1 MELTVQVEKTSPI
14 LRKLTIKVPSKTV
27 DAQLQRGLA
36 EVQRSAKIKGFRQGA
51 VPMHIVKQYY
61 GSDISHRVFHDLIE
75 DAYREALR
83 EQKIRA
89 VGSPKIETPEHQT
102 GAHEHDHGIA
112 EGQEL
117 KFTAT
122 VEVLPEIEVKNY
134 TGIAL
139 EQASTDVTDADVTQL
154 IDRIRDSQAQL
165 VPASGGLVGAD
176 GQPSSRP
183 AAKGDFADLA
193 FDGGMVTDGKVVK
206 RADMKGSQLIEIG
219 SGSMIPGFED
229 EVIGLRAGESKTF
242 RITFPK
248 DYAEKTLA
256 GAEAEFH
263 ITLNG
268 LKEKQLAALDDDFA
282 KNMGYDGLEDMRTKA
297 REHLGTEK
305 TQEVDRKVKSDL
317 IAAISE
323 KNAFDV
329 PASLIQAQTRALA
342 QDVAQNLK
350 QQGFTE
356 QMIQE
361 AITTELPTLSKR
373 AESQV
378 RASLLL
384 EAIAA
389 KEGITVSA
397 EEVEAE
403 IARMAAGSRMDAQ
416 KFIEFYNSNPGRK
429 ADVEFRMRE
438 DRTLTFLLEKS
449 KVKKAK

>member
-1 MELTVQVEKTSPI
+1 MELTVQVEKTSPV

-27 DAQLQRGLA
+27 NAQLQRGLS

-61 GSDISHRVFHDLIE
+61 GADISHRVFHDLIE

-102 GAHEHDHGIA
+102 GSHEHDHGIN
-112 EGQEL
+112 EGQDL
-117 KFTAT
+117 QFTAT
-122 VEVLPEIEVKNY
+122 VEVLPEIEVKHY

-139 EQASTDVTDADVTQL
+139 SQEKTEVTDKDVDQL
-154 IDRIRDSQAQL
+154 FDRIRDSQANL
-165 VPASGGLVGAD
+165 VPASGGLVGSD
-176 GQPSSRP
+176 GNPSSRP
-183 AAKGDFADLA
+183 AKKGDFADLA
-193 FDGGMVTDGKVVK
+193 FDGGMVTDGQVVK
-206 RADMKGSQLIEIG
+206 RPDMKGTQTIEIG
-219 SGSMIPGFED
+219 SGQMIPGFED

-256 GAEAEFH
+256 GSEAEFA

-268 LKEKQLAALDDDFA
+268 LKEKQLPALDEDFA
-282 KNMGYDGLEDMRTKA
+282 KSMGYEGVEDMRTKA
-297 REHLGTEK
+297 REHLTTEK
-305 TQEVDRKVKSDL
+305 NQEADRKLKSDL
-317 IAAISE
+317 IAAVSE

-356 QMIQE
+356 QMVQE
-361 AITTELPTLSKR
+361 AITSELPTLNKR

-384 EAIAA
+384 EAVAA

-397 EEVEAE
+397 EEVDAE
-403 IARMAAGSRMDAQ
+403 IARMAASSRMDPA
-416 KFIEFYNSNPGRK
+416 KFVEFYNSNPGRK

-449 KVKKAK
+449 KVKKG

>member
-1 MELTVQVEKTSPI
+1 MELTVQVEKTSPV

-27 DAQLQRGLA
+27 DAQLQRGLS

-51 VPMHIVKQYY
+51 VPMHIVKQYF

-75 DAYREALR
+75 DAYRAALR

-89 VGSPKIETPEHQT
+89 VGSPKIETPKHQT
-102 GAHEHDHGIA
+102 GAQEHDHGIA
-112 EGQEL
+112 EGQDL
-117 KFTAT
+117 HFTAE

-134 TGIAL
+134 TGL
-139 EQASTDVTDADVTQL
+139 SLSQESTDVTDSDVTAL
-154 IDRIRDSQAQL
+154 FDRIRDSQAQL

-176 GQPSSRP
+176 GTETSRP
-183 AAKGDFADLA
+183 AKKGDFADLA

-206 RADMKGSQLIEIG
+206 RPDMKGSQLIELG
-219 SGSMIPGFED
+219 SGSMIPGFEE
-229 EVIGLRAGESKTF
+229 EVLGLRSGDAKTF
-242 RITFPK
+242 RITFPQ
-248 DYAEKTLA
+248 DYAEKSLA
-256 GAEAEFH
+256 GAEAEFD
-263 ITLNG
+263 IKLNA

-282 KNMGYDGLEDMRTKA
+282 KTLGYENLEDMRAKA
-297 REHLGTEK
+297 REHLVTEK
-305 TQEVDRKVKSDL
+305 AQEVDRKLKSDL
-317 IAAISE
+317 IAAVAE
-323 KNAFDV
+323 KNSFDV
-329 PASLIQAQTRALA
+329 PASLIQAQTRSLA

-361 AITTELPTLSKR
+361 ALTTELPTLSKR

-397 EEVEAE
+397 EEVDAE
-403 IARMAAGSRMDAQ
+403 IAKMAATSRMDPA
-416 KFIEFYNSNPGRK
+416 KFVEFYNSNPGRK

-449 KVKKAK
+449 KVKKSK